1 MGSKIYS
8 TLTIQKKKY
17 PKANFSLQYLYFIL
31 LQCKMSYEKEKKLFL
46 CTLTFFQ
53 ETIHQESKAA
63 VEFKVEEVKS
73 LVSETISEVINEMN

>member
-1 MGSKIYS
+1 
-8 TLTIQKKKY
+8 
-17 PKANFSLQYLYFIL
+17 
-31 LQCKMSYEKEKKLFL
+31 MSYEKEKKLFL